1 MNKFFLL
8 LFFCLIGCSS
18 NKINEKEFLTN
29 KIFYLAGHN
38 TENTFNN
45 CIGFLSKPNHIITA
59 NHCITNN
66 FQLSFIKESNK
77 IELFN
82 EILYQN
88 SFMDIL
94 KLKTNNNINESYIKA
109 SSTTLDN
116 EFLIATLEKNTL
128 LMIKCT
134 LIKDDILIPHAKCDH
149 EIKKGFSGSP
159 ILSLNLEYFG
169 VLIGVDKED
178 KNIVYFSL
186 I

>member
-1 MNKFFLL
+1 MNK
-8 LFFCLIGCSS
+8 LFILIVFCLFGCATH
-18 NKINEKEFLTN
+18 KIDEKEFLTN

-38 TENTFNN
+38 QENTFNN

-59 NHCITNN
+59 NHCIKNN

-77 IELFN
+77 IEMFSD
-82 EILYQN
+82 IVYQN
-88 SFMDIL
+88 SLMDLL
-94 KLKTNNNINESYIKA
+94 KLKTNRNVNENYIKA
-109 SSTTLDN
+109 STTTLDD
-116 EFLIATLEKNTL
+116 EFIIATIENNSILI
-128 LMIKCT
+128 IKCS

-159 ILSLNLEYFG
+159 ILSNNLEYFG

-178 KNIVYFSL
+178 KKIVYFSL